1 MYMKREQIAHIAK
14 LARLRLTRDQEA
26 LFTKQL
32 SQVLEYME
40 ILNKVDTH
48 DVEPTFRVI
57 TIPITFRED
66 KIKHSQSKDANLSGP
81 HQSNGDYFV
90 VPKVI

>member
-1 MYMKREQIAHIAK
+1 MEIKKEQIAYIAN
-14 LARLRLTRDQEA
+14 LARLRLTKDQEE

-48 DVEPTFRVI
+48 DVEPTAQVI
-57 TIPITFRED
+57 TNPITLRED
-66 KIKHSQSKDANLSGP
+66 KIKHLQSKDANLSRA
-81 HQSNGDYFV
+81 HQSNGDFFV